1 MSEISGF
8 DYTNSDE
15 QIQSYQKWSVEE
27 KLDWI
32 LAHMKFLRAVQ
43 TREERIRMYRAK
55 GGKNLK
61 YYEENGF
68 PEWI

>member
-1 MSEISGF
+1 MSEQSGYH
-8 DYTNSDE
+8 YTVTDE
-15 QIQSYQKWSVEE
+15 QLADFQKWTIEERLKWVE
-27 KLDWI
+27 DYMTF
-32 LAHMKFLRAVQ
+32 LAKVQ

-68 PEWI
+68 PEWL

>member
-1 MSEISGF
+1 MTFGYY
-8 DYTNSDE
+8 YTITPE
-15 QIQSYQKWSVEE
+15 QLATFQKWTIEE
-27 KLDWI
+27 R
-32 LAHMKFLRAVQ
+32 LRWLEDYMVFIAQVQ

-68 PEWI
+68 PEWV